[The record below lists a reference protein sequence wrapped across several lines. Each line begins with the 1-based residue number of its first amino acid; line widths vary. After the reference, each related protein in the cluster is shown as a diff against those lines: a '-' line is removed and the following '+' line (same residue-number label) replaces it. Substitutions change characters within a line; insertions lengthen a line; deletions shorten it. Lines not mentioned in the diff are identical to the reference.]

1 MSALGVTP
9 EPGDYIVFVRSDYL
23 HEVLRVDDEGVRH
36 VCQGGLTQEAAYD
49 IARTGAAADGGRV
62 LFAHH
67 ARPEI
72 TAIVRPPPIE
82 R

>member
-1 MSALGVTP
+1 
-9 EPGDYIVFVRSDYL
+9 
-23 HEVLRVDDEGVRH
+23 